1 MNFLICYVYI
11 GFHFSSISSYET
23 DPWSSNNSVQ
33 CIAEV
38 ASFPPWLD
46 PVRCQG
52 SLIQDANCR
61 IFEFQT
67 SHSPEKM
74 LKLNCNLK
82 EKGKVQI
89 LINVIKAIVY
99 TISILKAFFCP
110 SHCGIEPL
118 KCIRISELG
127 LVLRTFIKW
136 QYPPHITFN
145 TLKTKLHW
153 IEKNCK
159 MQNLTHQGGRK

>member
-1 MNFLICYVYI
+1 
-11 GFHFSSISSYET
+11 
-23 DPWSSNNSVQ
+23 
-33 CIAEV
+33 
-38 ASFPPWLD
+38 
-46 PVRCQG
+46 
-52 SLIQDANCR
+52 
-61 IFEFQT
+61 
-67 SHSPEKM
+67 M

-145 TLKTKLHW
+145 TLKKSY
-153 IEKNCK
+153 IEKILYK